1 MTVKELI
8 EILEKCTD
16 KNKPVLLDFN
26 VGNEK
31 EHDIKDVFIGEMNVY
46 LQNWKLGPPHKITL

>member
-16 KNKPVLLDFN
+16 KNKPILLDFN
-26 VGNEK
+26 VSNEK
-31 EHDIKDVFIGEMNVY
+31 EYDIKNVFIGEMNVY
-46 LQNWKLGPPHKITL
+46 LQNWKSNPIK